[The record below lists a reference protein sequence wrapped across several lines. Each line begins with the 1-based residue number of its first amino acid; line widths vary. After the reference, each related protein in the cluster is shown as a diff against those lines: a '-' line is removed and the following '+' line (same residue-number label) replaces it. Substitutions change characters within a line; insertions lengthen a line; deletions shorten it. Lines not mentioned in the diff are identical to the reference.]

1 MRLVKNYLRVIRMVS
16 TFGQLGFTLITPPV
30 VMALLGWWLQSRFGL
45 GTWVMLLCLLIGLI
59 SAGTSGY
66 RFLKRVLVSDHRKA
80 LEEEKEQVRNKVVY
94 YSHE

>member
-1 MRLVKNYLRVIRMVS
+1 MKNYLKVARLVA

-45 GTWVMLLCLLIGLI
+45 GTWVMLLCLLIGLLC
-59 SAGTSGY
+59 AGTNGY
-66 RFLKRVLVSDHRKA
+66 KFLRRILIKDTKRS
-80 LEEEKEQVRNKVVY
+80 LEKDPEDADRKVVY